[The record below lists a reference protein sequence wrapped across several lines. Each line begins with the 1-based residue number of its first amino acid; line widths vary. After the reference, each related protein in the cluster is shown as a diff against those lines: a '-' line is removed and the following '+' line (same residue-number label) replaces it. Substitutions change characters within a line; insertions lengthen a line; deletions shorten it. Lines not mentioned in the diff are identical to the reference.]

1 VNSWPDGH
9 FIHTDQPYGLER
21 GITVATIS
29 SAGVGSGLDVSGIV
43 SKLMAL
49 EQQPITALDQKEAGL
64 QGKLS
69 SYGSI
74 SGALSTF
81 QSTMAGMSFLSTFQA
96 FSATSTDTTILS
108 TLATNLAAP
117 GSYSVTVGQLA
128 QAQSILTGGQTTTN
142 TAIAAPAST
151 TMLSFQF
158 GTITGGTP
166 PVNGVGTYSGSTFT
180 QDASQATGT
189 VTITDSNNSLQGI
202 RDAIN
207 AANIGVSATIV
218 SDGSATPYHLVLT
231 SKSTGANSNLKISV
245 SGDASL
251 ATLLAYDPA
260 GTQNMTQSQAGQN
273 ATGTVNG
280 LAISSATNTV
290 SSAIPGVTLTLAKV
304 GTTSVN
310 VAQNTNS
317 VQTSVQ
323 GFVKAYNDLSAT
335 LKKMTAYDP
344 ATKKGGPLQGDATVQ
359 GIQNRLRSLL
369 NTTITGLGGSLTS
382 LSQFGISFQI
392 DGSLALDSTKLTTA
406 LTNNF
411 SDIAGLFAAVGS
423 STDSL
428 VGYAGS
434 SVNTKPGRYA
444 LTVSALATQG
454 STTGSAAIGTTTIVA
469 ATNDI
474 LNLTVDGV
482 SASVT
487 LAAGTYTNAGIA
499 AQLQSLINGVAAY
512 KTAGIN
518 ATVSQSGGVF
528 SITSARYGTAS
539 NVSITGGNGATNL
552 FGATPTSLAGVD
564 VAGTINGVSAVGSGQ
579 NLIGAA
585 GTPVD
590 GLKLLI
596 TGGALGA
603 RGTMYF
609 SQGYA
614 HNLNVLVG
622 KMLVTDGVLSARTD
636 GINRTIKDID
646 ARRTVMNER
655 LATIEARYLA
665 QFRALD
671 TLVSKFQ
678 NTGNF
683 LNQQLASL
691 PGVSSLVTGKG

>member
-1 VNSWPDGH
+1 M
-9 FIHTDQPYGLER
+9 
-21 GITVATIS
+21 TIS
-29 SAGVGSGLDVSGIV
+29 SAGVGSGLDVNGIV

-49 EQQPITALDQKEAGL
+49 EQQPITVLDQKEAGL
-64 QGKLS
+64 QARLS
-69 SYGSI
+69 SYGSV
-74 SGALSTF
+74 SSALGAF
-81 QSTMAGMSFLSTFQA
+81 QTTMAGMSYLSTFQA
-96 FSATSTDTTILS
+96 FSATPADSTILS
-108 TLATNLAAP
+108 TLATNLSAP
-117 GSYSVTVGQLA
+117 GSYAVTVGQLA
-128 QAQSILTGGQTTTN
+128 QAQSILTGGKTTTN
-142 TAIAAPAST
+142 TAIAAPGST
-151 TMLSFQF
+151 TTLSFQF

-166 PVNGVGTYSGSTFT
+166 PVNGVGTYNGSTFT

-231 SKSTGANSNLKISV
+231 SKSTGATSNLKISV

-260 GTQNMTQSQAGQN
+260 GTQNMSQSQAGQN

-280 LAISSATNTV
+280 LAISSATNTG
-290 SSAIPGVTLTLAKV
+290 SSVIQGVTLTLAKV
-304 GTTSVN
+304 GATSVN
-310 VAQNTNS
+310 VARNTNS

-335 LKKMTAYDP
+335 LRKMTAYDP
-344 ATKKGGPLQGDATVQ
+344 ATKKGGPLQGDVTIQ
-359 GIQNRLRSLL
+359 GIQNRLRTLL

-382 LSQFGISFQI
+382 LSQIGISFQV
-392 DGSLALDSTKLTTA
+392 DGSLALDTTKLTTA

-423 STDSL
+423 ATDSL

-434 SVNTKPGRYA
+434 SVNTKPGNYA
-444 LTVSALATQG
+444 LTVSALASQG
-454 STTGSAAIGTTTIVA
+454 STTGSAAIGSTTIVA

-482 SASVT
+482 SASMT
-487 LAAGTYTNAGIA
+487 LAAGTYTNAEIA

-512 KTAGIN
+512 KTAGIS

-528 SITSARYGTAS
+528 TITSTRYGSAS

-552 FGATPTSLAGVD
+552 FGLTPTSTAGVD
-564 VAGTINGVSAVGSGQ
+564 AAGTINGVAAVGSGQ
-579 NLIGAA
+579 NLTGAT
-585 GTPVD
+585 GTLAE

-596 TGGALGA
+596 SGGALGA
-603 RGTMYF
+603 RGSVNF

-614 HNLNVLVG
+614 YKLNDQVG
-622 KMLVTDGVLSARTD
+622 KMLGTSGVLSARTD

-646 ARRTVMNER
+646 NRRTVLSDR
-655 LATIEARYLA
+655 LETIQARYLA

-678 NTGNF
+678 STGNF
-683 LNQQLASL
+683 LNQQLANL
-691 PGVSSLVTGKG
+691 PGVSSNNR